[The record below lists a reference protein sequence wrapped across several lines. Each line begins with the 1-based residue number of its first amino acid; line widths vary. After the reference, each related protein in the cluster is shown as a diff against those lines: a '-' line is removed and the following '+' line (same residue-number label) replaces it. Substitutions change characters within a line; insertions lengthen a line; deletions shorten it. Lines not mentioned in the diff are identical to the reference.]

1 MASPISIFNDSL
13 IMKVAVTL
21 KWSLLLMVIIMIYSC
36 SDEFL
41 AKEPYGIPAETV
53 FNNEKG
59 LDALLI
65 GTYGIIGGGVLWE
78 VSWGASVTNWHFGS
92 AASDD
97 AYVGSESTD
106 ATNVHAIET
115 WSAGATHQWIGDK
128 WKWVFM
134 GVTRANEV
142 LRILGNTEGLTPAR
156 EAQIEAEARFLRA
169 FFNTEGY
176 LVFMNIP
183 IITEQTR
190 YPASVPN
197 TVDIVPHII
206 ADLEFAL
213 QNLPGYQQQVGRPT
227 KYAAMAL
234 AAKVHLHNGNIGS
247 ARPLLDEIISS
258 GRFQL
263 TENFHDNFRI
273 ATNNNRESIF
283 EIQASVNDGA
293 PESFNAEMGIGLN
306 FPHGG
311 DIGMCCGFHQPSQN
325 LVNAFRVDENGLP
338 LIDTFNDA
346 DLKNDMGVE
355 SHEEFIPFD
364 GYVDPRLDWTVS
376 RRGIPLLDWGVNRG
390 KDWIRYQ
397 PHGGPYLPAMKWMFY
412 RSEKNVLS
420 TSSGWMTGVNANNYR
435 AIRYAQVLLWRAEIH
450 VHDGEFD
457 QAEALV
463 NMIRERA
470 GNSVVMG
477 RVTAYSLPKETYP
490 WNAEIDWEQSAA
502 NYLVKRYPQGTF
514 VSMGREYAMKAVQF
528 EHRLELATE
537 GHRFF
542 DLRRWGIIEKTLN
555 DFAARDAEF
564 RPGGFMGYA
573 RFTERDKYMPIP
585 QMQINMQPGV
595 LEQNPGY

>member
-1 MASPISIFNDSL
+1 MNHPAI
-13 IMKVAVTL
+13 T
-21 KWSLLLMVIIMIYSC
+21 KWSLLLILLIMTSSC
-36 SDEFL
+36 ADEFL
-41 AKEPYGIPAETV
+41 VKEPYGIPAETV

-65 GTYGIIGGGVLWE
+65 GTYGIVSGSVLWE

-106 ATNVHAIET
+106 ATSSYEVET
-115 WSAGATHQWIGDK
+115 WAVSPTFNWVSDK
-128 WKWVFM
+128 WKWMFM

-142 LRILGNTEGLTPAR
+142 LRLLGMTDGLAPAR
-156 EAQIEAEARFLRA
+156 AAEIEAEARFLRA

-176 LVFMNIP
+176 LVFKNIP
-183 IITEQTR
+183 IITEQTK
-190 YPASVPN
+190 YPARVPN
-197 TVDIVPHII
+197 TVDIVPNII
-206 ADLEFAL
+206 SDLEFAR
-213 QNLPGYQQQVGRPT
+213 QHLPGSQQQVGRPT
-227 KYAAMAL
+227 RYAAMAL
-234 AAKVHLHNGNIGS
+234 AAKVHLHNGDIDS
-247 ARPLLDEIISS
+247 ARPLLDGIISS
-258 GRFQL
+258 GRYQL
-263 TENFHDNFRI
+263 AENFHDNFRI

-338 LIDTFNDA
+338 LFFNNA

-355 SHEEFIPFD
+355 SNEEFIPFD
-364 GYVDPRLDWTVS
+364 DLVDPRLDWTVS
-376 RRGIPLLDWGVNRG
+376 RRGIPYLDWGVNRG

-397 PHGGPYLPAMKWMFY
+397 PYGGPYLPAMKWMFY
-412 RSEKNVLS
+412 QSERYVLS
-420 TSSGWMTGVNANNYR
+420 TSNGWMTGVNANNYR
-435 AIRYAQVLLWRAEIH
+435 AIRYAQVLLWRAEVH
-450 VHDGEFD
+450 VHDGELD
-457 QAEALV
+457 RAEELV
-463 NMIRERA
+463 NKIRERA
-470 GNSVVMG
+470 GRSVVMG
-477 RVTAYSLPKETYP
+477 RVTTYRLPKEAYP
-490 WNAEIDWEQSAA
+490 WNVDIDWDLPAA
-502 NYLVKRYPQGTF
+502 NYLVKPYPQGTF
-514 VSMGREYAMKAVQF
+514 ASMGREYAMKAVQF

-542 DLRRWGIIEKTLN
+542 DLRRWGIIEQTLN
-555 DFAARDAEF
+555 DFARRDAEF
-564 RPGGFMGYA
+564 RPEGFMRSA
-573 RFTERDKYMPIP
+573 LFTERAKYMPIP